1 MPPETVGT
9 PKKPR
14 FFYGWLIVLVS
25 FFGDL
30 MMAGVATHS
39 FGFFVKPMTEAFGWT
54 RAQISFSAT
63 LRAITGAVSGIFLG
77 PMLDRYGARPIMV
90 GGAII
95 AGIGVIM
102 LSRVTALWHF
112 YLIHGIMDAAG
123 LTAIGG
129 LVATTVVA
137 KWFIRKRGR
146 AMAIVSA
153 GLPLGGVI
161 LGPLTLYIITNFG
174 WRMAWVVL
182 GILIWVIII
191 PLAWIFMRR
200 TPEDI
205 GLLPDGEE
213 LSPQPEQGTKEEAST
228 PNSAGSRVEEVWTLK
243 EALRTPTLWIIL
255 LSFLSSGM
263 GLSATML
270 HQIAYISDKGLPPSV
285 GATNIMVWGI
295 AAAVGSLFW
304 GFLSERIPVR
314 FCITAAFIVSAAG
327 LFFIITANTI
337 EGVLIYSV
345 IHGIGAGGSSPL
357 DGIITANYYGRRFI
371 GTIRGVL
378 MPLRLIST
386 GGGPLFAAYIYDT
399 TRSYDLAFIIF
410 AVAYLLGG
418 ILILFAPP
426 PKHKEPTGIT

>member
-1 MPPETVGT
+1 MTPETVGIH
-9 PKKPR
+9 KKPR

-30 MMAGVATHS
+30 MMAGVGVHS
-39 FGFFVKPMTEAFGWT
+39 FGFFIKPMTQAFGWS

-63 LRAITGAVSGIFLG
+63 LRAVTGAFSGVFLG
-77 PMLDRYGARPIMV
+77 PLLDRYGAKPIMV

-95 AGIGVIM
+95 AGLGVIM

-161 LGPLTLYIITNFG
+161 LGPLTLYVITNFG

-182 GILIWVIII
+182 GALIWIVVI
-191 PLAWIFMRR
+191 PLAWVFMRR

-205 GLLPDGEE
+205 GLLPDGDE
-213 LSPQPEQGTKEEAST
+213 LPAQQGQGTQGT
-228 PNSAGSRVEEVWTLK
+228 QEEVWTLK

-255 LSFLSSGM
+255 ISFLSSGM

-285 GATNIMVWGI
+285 GATNIIVWGI

-304 GFLSERIPVR
+304 GFLAEKIPVR
-314 FCITAAFIVSAAG
+314 FCVTAAFVVSAAG
-327 LFFIITANTI
+327 LVLLINAHSI
-337 EGVLIYSV
+337 EGVLLYSV
-345 IHGIGAGGSSPL
+345 VHGIGAGGSSPL

-386 GGGPLFAAYIYDT
+386 GGGPLFAAYVYDVT
-399 TRSYDLAFIIF
+399 KSYNLAFTIF
-410 AVAYLLGG
+410 AAAYIGG
-418 ILILFAPP
+418 ALMILIASPP
-426 PKHKEPTGIT
+426 RHKRQTIRA